1 MGRDNTSTIS
11 FSVKTQLEPFFLS
24 LEGLEVVLAFHN
36 VTRMKPRESA
46 KRTSHVRSV
55 SVLVPPE
62 AETLAALLPVALG
75 NFPWHPPDSH
85 PFVNVHAGFQKDSTA
100 TASESTSTADD

>member
-75 NFPWHPPDSH
+75 NFPGIRPLAPVRQCSCRVSEGLYRH
-85 PFVNVHAGFQKDSTA
+85 GFRVD
-100 TASESTSTADD
+100 